1 LISLINFLI
10 HFSSKLISIKTLTH
24 SPVAAGEVIALEKF
38 FGILIH
44 KDAINGIKIMV
55 VSLPGT
61 HHIQCLS
68 ATIVH
73 FGYLNIT
80 QFSAIALAVK
90 YISLLL
96 VG

>member
-1 LISLINFLI
+1 MSLINFLI

-24 SPVAAGEVIALEKF
+24 SPVAAGDVIAFEKF
-38 FGILIH
+38 LGIKIP
-44 KDAINGIKIMV
+44 KDAISGINIIV
-55 VSLPGT
+55 VSFQGT
-61 HHIQCLS
+61 PPIQCLS

-73 FGYLNIT
+73 FGYLNIIP
-80 QFSAIALAVK
+80 FSAIALAVK

>member
-1 LISLINFLI
+1 M
-10 HFSSKLISIKTLTH
+10 SIKTFTH
-24 SPVAAGEVIALEKF
+24 SPVAAGEVIAFEKF

-44 KDAINGIKIMV
+44 KDAISGIKIIV
-55 VSLPGT
+55 VSFHGT
-61 HHIQCLS
+61 PPIQCLS

-80 QFSAIALAVK
+80 PFSAIAFAVK
-90 YISLLL
+90 YVSLSL